1 MNEHQIFHPP
11 LSRLSINGETN
22 DSNDDIFLADKIIS
36 SHNIPNI
43 VLSPHHIPSINSHS
57 ISNMTHEPVK
67 PRIIEGRIK
76 TTQYYQS
83 DDDLNEKRLNDENLN
98 NLMISKVCMP
108 STASY
113 SSLSRKQSMLGRNKD
128 EISYSVYE
136 TTDIDRSRSNNS
148 TLSTYGNV
156 RK

>member
-11 LSRLSINGETN
+11 ISRLSINGETN
-22 DSNDDIFLADKIIS
+22 DSNDDIFLSDKIIS

-43 VLSPHHIPSINSHS
+43 SSHN
-57 ISNMTHEPVK
+57 ISNITHEPVK
-67 PRIIEGRIK
+67 PKIIESRIK

-98 NLMISKVCMP
+98 NLMINKVCMP

-113 SSLSRKQSMLGRNKD
+113 SSISRKQSVLGRNKD
-128 EISYSVYE
+128 DSNFGVYE

-148 TLSTYGNV
+148 TLSNYGNV